1 MAIMAAAIRAGKI
14 EALFSDSPTHDVKV
28 QFPAAGGGFSKE
40 YNFED
45 VLSLGAS
52 QAELSGDYNAAGEY
66 EVWPQ
71 VLEMALLDDEIE
83 NGGSAPTG
91 LWDAGF
97 ERIWNILTG
106 KTTVS
111 WQPDDKTLPD
121 FIDGQIAEGRQVVL
135 GTNSGVPM
143 PADVRFP
150 TGPYNARHHG
160 DQLTGNHAY
169 LFMGWTTHA
178 GARVAQLYNVWGVIP
193 DSPENGGMPR
203 NRSNILLIAESD
215 LNKTVFNRADGL
227 KE

>member
-52 QAELSGDYNAAGEY
+52 QAELSGNFNAAGEY

-71 VLEMALLDDEIE
+71 VLEMALMDDEIE

-91 LWDAGF
+91 LWDAGWGPI
-97 ERIWNILTG
+97 RNTLTG

-111 WQPDDKTLPD
+111 WKPDDETLPD
-121 FIDGQIAEGRQVVL
+121 FIDDQLDESRQVVL
-135 GTNSGVPM
+135 GTHSWSQMTTSV
-143 PADVRFP
+143 
-150 TGPYNARHHG
+150 
-160 DQLTGNHAY
+160 QL
-169 LFMGWTTHA
+169 
-178 GARVAQLYNVWGVIP
+178 P
-193 DSPENGGMPR
+193 
-203 NRSNILLIAESD
+203 NRSLQRETPWRSAYGKTCVSAHRLDDSCQCPRGTTVQRMGSD
-215 LNKTVFNRADGL
+215 P
-227 KE
+227 